1 MNGNL
6 TSLTRTSSSGV
17 ASSLS
22 YTYDGNQVSKINN
35 GPSYAY
41 DAVGNMTVDGLR
53 GASISYNILNLP
65 EEVCLGNE
73 KVSYIYTS
81 AGEKLATR
89 VGSSLTYYRGPL
101 VYSGNNLLYLVHP
114 EGLTRKS
121 TIGFVYYY
129 AKRDHLGSTR
139 VLCHASGN
147 TLVADQTTGYY
158 PFGLAHGH
166 GNLNLNRY
174 LFSGKELQD
183 QSLGGKLLGLYDFG
197 SRFYDPTLGRWFNVD
212 PKLEFVSPY
221 GYCANNPVLYI
232 DPNGE
237 DIVLTISKEVTVTV
251 ATRLIDLK
259 ITVPDWTG
267 ARKIFTKSIRLQGDE
282 ILLAALDIVGIVD
295 PTGIADALSAS
306 LYAQQG
312 DLVNAMVSGVG
323 LIPYLGDFA
332 KMFRMKNHFK
342 ILSMAVESG
351 AGAAKGGG
359 RGLGNPFVGKS
370 FEEIDHMFRMKGFE
384 MKGIDPLMGKGS
396 YFNPKTGTKYYLDWG
411 EKEYKTGRES
421 FHVDVFYNGHLK
433 YEKAKFFLDGSPKQ
447 YKELK
452 TKR

>member
-1 MNGNL
+1 MGL
-6 TSLTRTSSSGV
+6 T
-17 ASSLS
+17 
-22 YTYDGNQVSKINN
+22 DII
-35 GPSYAY
+35 
-41 DAVGNMTVDGLR
+41 DAGGNMTVDGLR

-65 EEVCLGNE
+65 ETVSIGNE

-81 AGEKLATR
+81 SGEKLATR

-139 VLCHASGN
+139 VLCHANGN

-183 QSLGGKLLGLYDFG
+183 QSLGGKLLGFYDFV

>member
-1 MNGNL
+1 MGL
-6 TSLTRTSSSGV
+6 T
-17 ASSLS
+17 
-22 YTYDGNQVSKINN
+22 DII
-35 GPSYAY
+35 
-41 DAVGNMTVDGLR
+41 DAGGNMTVDGLR

-147 TLVADQTTGYY
+147 TLVADQATGYY

-166 GNLNLNRY
+166 ENLNLNRY

-237 DIVLTISKEVTVTV
+237 DIVLTISKDVTVTV

-267 ARKIFTKSIRLQGDE
+267 ARKLFTKSITLQGDE

>member
-1 MNGNL
+1 MGL
-6 TSLTRTSSSGV
+6 T
-17 ASSLS
+17 
-22 YTYDGNQVSKINN
+22 DII
-35 GPSYAY
+35 
-41 DAVGNMTVDGLR
+41 DAGGNMTVDGLR

-139 VLCHASGN
+139 VLCHANGN
-147 TLVADQTTGYY
+147 TFVADQTTGYY

-166 GNLNLNRY
+166 ENLNLNRY

-237 DIVLTISKEVTVTV
+237 DIVLTISKDVTVTV

-267 ARKIFTKSIRLQGDE
+267 ARKLFTKSITLQGDE

>member
-1 MNGNL
+1 M
-6 TSLTRTSSSGV
+6 
-17 ASSLS
+17 
-22 YTYDGNQVSKINN
+22 
-35 GPSYAY
+35 YAY
-41 DAVGNMTVDGLR
+41 LNGDLKWFTCIYDSTGSLTVDGLR

-65 EEVCLGNE
+65 EEVYVGNE

-81 AGEKLATR
+81 SGEKLATQ

-101 VYSGNNLLYLVHP
+101 VYSGETLLYLVHP

-121 TIGFVYYY
+121 TGGYVYYY
-129 AKRDHLGSTR
+129 MKRDHLGSTR
-139 VLCHASGN
+139 VLCHASG
-147 TLVADQTTGYY
+147 
-158 PFGLAHGH
+158 
-166 GNLNLNRY
+166 
-174 LFSGKELQD
+174 KELQD
-183 QSLGGKLLGLYDFG
+183 QSLGGKLLGFYDFG
-197 SRFYDPTLGRWFNVD
+197 SRFYDPTLGRWLNVD

-267 ARKIFTKSIRLQGDE
+267 ARKLFTRSITLQGDE

-312 DLVNAMVSGVG
+312 DLLNAMVSGVG

-351 AGAAKGGG
+351 SGAGKNFHRFANNGVSSIFNSLGAASRADMFARKFNMNLNSPTVRQVLNNLDETVSSFISKNRKSSIRRVFPGEY
-359 RGLGNPFVGKS
+359 LNMTVEEALNSGNRTVKKLL
-370 FEEIDHMFRMKGFE
+370 IDNRF
-384 MKGIDPLMGKGS
+384 
-396 YFNPKTGTKYYLDWG
+396 
-411 EKEYKTGRES
+411 
-421 FHVDVFYNGHLK
+421 
-433 YEKAKFFLDGSPKQ
+433 AK
-447 YKELK
+447 
-452 TKR
+452 

>member
-1 MNGNL
+1 MGL
-6 TSLTRTSSSGV
+6 T
-17 ASSLS
+17 
-22 YTYDGNQVSKINN
+22 DII
-35 GPSYAY
+35 
-41 DAVGNMTVDGLR
+41 DAGGNMTVDGLR

-121 TIGFVYYY
+121 TSGFVYYY

-166 GNLNLNRY
+166 ENLNLNRY

-212 PKLEFVSPY
+212 PRLEFVSPY

-237 DIVLTISKEVTVTV
+237 DIVLTISKDVTVTV

-267 ARKIFTKSIRLQGDE
+267 ARKLFTKSITLQGDE

>member
-1 MNGNL
+1 M
-6 TSLTRTSSSGV
+6 
-17 ASSLS
+17 S
-22 YTYDGNQVSKINN
+22 YTYDGTQVSKINN

-41 DAVGNMTVDGLR
+41 DAGGNMIVDGLR

-370 FEEIDHMFRMKGFE
+370 FEEIDHMFRMKVFE

-452 TKR
+452 TKK

>member
-1 MNGNL
+1 
-6 TSLTRTSSSGV
+6 
-17 ASSLS
+17 
-22 YTYDGNQVSKINN
+22 
-35 GPSYAY
+35 
-41 DAVGNMTVDGLR
+41 MTVDGLR

-158 PFGLAHGH
+158 PFGLGH

-267 ARKIFTKSIRLQGDE
+267 ARKLFTKSITLQGDE

>member
-1 MNGNL
+1 MRF
-6 TSLTRTSSSGV
+6 T
-17 ASSLS
+17 
-22 YTYDGNQVSKINN
+22 DI
-35 GPSYAY
+35 Y
-41 DAVGNMTVDGLR
+41 DAGGNMTVDGLR

-65 EEVCLGNE
+65 EEVCLCNE

-121 TIGFVYYY
+121 TGGYVYYY
-129 AKRDHLGSTR
+129 MKRDHLGSTR
-139 VLCHASGN
+139 VLCHASGT

-452 TKR
+452 TKK

>member
-1 MNGNL
+1 MRF
-6 TSLTRTSSSGV
+6 T
-17 ASSLS
+17 
-22 YTYDGNQVSKINN
+22 DI
-35 GPSYAY
+35 Y

-53 GASISYNILNLP
+53 GVSISYNILNLP
-65 EEVCLGNE
+65 ETVSIGNE

-81 AGEKLATR
+81 SGEKLATQ

-147 TLVADQTTGYY
+147 TLVADQATGYY

-166 GNLNLNRY
+166 ENLNLNRY

-237 DIVLTISKEVTVTV
+237 DIVLTISKDVTVTV

-267 ARKIFTKSIRLQGDE
+267 ARKLFTKSITLQGDE

-370 FEEIDHMFRMKGFE
+370 FEEIDHMFRMKGLEVKYF
-384 MKGIDPLMGKGS
+384 DPVGKKGS
-396 YFNPKTGTKYYLDWG
+396 YINSKTGTSYFIDPG
-411 EKEYKTGRES
+411 RMYKKGYEGP
-421 FHVDVFYNGHLK
+421 HVDVFYNGHSK

-452 TKR
+452 TKK

>member
-1 MNGNL
+1 MGL
-6 TSLTRTSSSGV
+6 T
-17 ASSLS
+17 
-22 YTYDGNQVSKINN
+22 DII
-35 GPSYAY
+35 
-41 DAVGNMTVDGLR
+41 DAGGNMTVDGLR

-65 EEVCLGNE
+65 ETVSIGNE

-81 AGEKLATR
+81 SGEKLATQ

-147 TLVADQTTGYY
+147 TLVADQATGYY

-166 GNLNLNRY
+166 ENLNLNRY

-212 PKLEFVSPY
+212 PRLEFVSPY

-237 DIVLTISKEVTVTV
+237 DIVLTISKDVTVTV

-267 ARKIFTKSIRLQGDE
+267 ARKLFTKSITLQGDE

>member
-1 MNGNL
+1 
-6 TSLTRTSSSGV
+6 
-17 ASSLS
+17 
-22 YTYDGNQVSKINN
+22 
-35 GPSYAY
+35 
-41 DAVGNMTVDGLR
+41 MTVDGLR
-53 GASISYNILNLP
+53 GISISYNILNLP
-65 EEVCLGNE
+65 ETVSIGNE

-81 AGEKLATR
+81 SGEKLATR

-121 TIGFVYYY
+121 TSGFVYYY

-139 VLCHASGN
+139 VLCHANGN
-147 TLVADQTTGYY
+147 TFVADQATGYY

-166 GNLNLNRY
+166 ENLNLNRY

-267 ARKIFTKSIRLQGDE
+267 ARKLFTKSITLQGDE

>member
-1 MNGNL
+1 MGL
-6 TSLTRTSSSGV
+6 T
-17 ASSLS
+17 
-22 YTYDGNQVSKINN
+22 DII
-35 GPSYAY
+35 
-41 DAVGNMTVDGLR
+41 DAGGNMTVDGLR

-121 TIGFVYYY
+121 TGGYVYYY
-129 AKRDHLGSTR
+129 MKRDHLGSTR
-139 VLCHASGN
+139 VLCHASGT

-267 ARKIFTKSIRLQGDE
+267 ARKLFTKSITLQGDE

>member
-1 MNGNL
+1 
-6 TSLTRTSSSGV
+6 
-17 ASSLS
+17 
-22 YTYDGNQVSKINN
+22 
-35 GPSYAY
+35 
-41 DAVGNMTVDGLR
+41 MTVDGLR

-65 EEVCLGNE
+65 ETVSIGNE

-81 AGEKLATR
+81 SGEKLATQ

-183 QSLGGKLLGLYDFG
+183 QSLGGKLLGFYDFV

-370 FEEIDHMFRMKGFE
+370 FEEIDHMFRMKGLEVKYF
-384 MKGIDPLMGKGS
+384 DPVGKKGS
-396 YFNPKTGTKYYLDWG
+396 YINSKTGTSYFIDPG
-411 EKEYKTGRES
+411 RMYKKGYEGP
-421 FHVDVFYNGHLK
+421 HVDVFYNGHSK

-452 TKR
+452 TKK

>member
-1 MNGNL
+1 M
-6 TSLTRTSSSGV
+6 
-17 ASSLS
+17 
-22 YTYDGNQVSKINN
+22 
-35 GPSYAY
+35 
-41 DAVGNMTVDGLR
+41 
-53 GASISYNILNLP
+53 NLP
-65 EEVCLGNE
+65 ETVSIGNE

-81 AGEKLATR
+81 SGEKLATQ

-121 TIGFVYYY
+121 TSGFVYYY

-139 VLCHASGN
+139 VLCHANGN

-183 QSLGGKLLGLYDFG
+183 QSLGGKLLGFYDFV

-370 FEEIDHMFRMKGFE
+370 FEEIDHMFRMKGLEVKYF
-384 MKGIDPLMGKGS
+384 DPVGKKGS
-396 YFNPKTGTKYYLDWG
+396 YINSKTGTSYFIDPG
-411 EKEYKTGRES
+411 RMYKKGYEGP
-421 FHVDVFYNGHLK
+421 HVDVFYNGHSK

-452 TKR
+452 TKK

>member
-1 MNGNL
+1 MRF
-6 TSLTRTSSSGV
+6 T
-17 ASSLS
+17 
-22 YTYDGNQVSKINN
+22 DI
-35 GPSYAY
+35 Y
-41 DAVGNMTVDGLR
+41 DAGGNMTVDGLR

-121 TIGFVYYY
+121 TSGFVYYY

-147 TLVADQTTGYY
+147 TLVADQATGYY

-166 GNLNLNRY
+166 ENLNLNRY

-267 ARKIFTKSIRLQGDE
+267 ARKLFTKSITLQGDE

>member
-1 MNGNL
+1 MRF
-6 TSLTRTSSSGV
+6 T
-17 ASSLS
+17 
-22 YTYDGNQVSKINN
+22 DI
-35 GPSYAY
+35 Y
-41 DAVGNMTVDGLR
+41 DAGGNMTVDGLR

-65 EEVCLGNE
+65 ETVSIGNE

-81 AGEKLATR
+81 SGEKLATR

-121 TIGFVYYY
+121 TSGFVYYY

-139 VLCHASGN
+139 VLCHANGN

-370 FEEIDHMFRMKGFE
+370 FEEIDHMFRMKGLEVKYF
-384 MKGIDPLMGKGS
+384 DPVGKKGS
-396 YFNPKTGTKYYLDWG
+396 YINSKTGTSYFIDPG
-411 EKEYKTGRES
+411 RMYKKGYEGP
-421 FHVDVFYNGHLK
+421 HVDVFYNGHSK

-452 TKR
+452 TKK

>member
-1 MNGNL
+1 
-6 TSLTRTSSSGV
+6 
-17 ASSLS
+17 
-22 YTYDGNQVSKINN
+22 
-35 GPSYAY
+35 
-41 DAVGNMTVDGLR
+41 MTVDGLR

-183 QSLGGKLLGLYDFG
+183 QSLGGKLLGFYDFV

-332 KMFRMKNHFK
+332 KMFRMKNLFK

>member
-1 MNGNL
+1 
-6 TSLTRTSSSGV
+6 
-17 ASSLS
+17 
-22 YTYDGNQVSKINN
+22 
-35 GPSYAY
+35 
-41 DAVGNMTVDGLR
+41 MTVDGLR
-53 GASISYNILNLP
+53 GISISYNILNLP
-65 EEVCLGNE
+65 ETVSIGNG

-81 AGEKLATR
+81 SGEKLATQ
-89 VGSSLTYYRGPL
+89 VGGSLTYYRGPL

-121 TIGFVYYY
+121 TSGFVYYY

-139 VLCHASGN
+139 VLCHANGN
-147 TLVADQTTGYY
+147 TFVADQATGYY

-166 GNLNLNRY
+166 ENLNLNRY

-267 ARKIFTKSIRLQGDE
+267 ARKLFTKSITLQGDE

>member
-1 MNGNL
+1 ML
-6 TSLTRTSSSGV
+6 CIIC
-17 ASSLS
+17 
-22 YTYDGNQVSKINN
+22 YD
-35 GPSYAY
+35 
-41 DAVGNMTVDGLR
+41 
-53 GASISYNILNLP
+53 LNLP
-65 EEVCLGNE
+65 EVVRIGNE

-81 AGEKLATR
+81 SGEKLATQ

-121 TIGFVYYY
+121 TSGFVYYY

-139 VLCHASGN
+139 VLCHANGN

-166 GNLNLNRY
+166 ENLNLNRY
-174 LFSGKELQD
+174 LFSSKELQD

>member
-1 MNGNL
+1 
-6 TSLTRTSSSGV
+6 
-17 ASSLS
+17 
-22 YTYDGNQVSKINN
+22 
-35 GPSYAY
+35 
-41 DAVGNMTVDGLR
+41 MTVDGLR
-53 GASISYNILNLP
+53 GISISYNILNLP
-65 EEVCLGNE
+65 ETVSIGNE

-81 AGEKLATR
+81 SGEKLATR

-121 TIGFVYYY
+121 TSGFVYYY

-139 VLCHASGN
+139 VLCHANGN

-267 ARKIFTKSIRLQGDE
+267 ARKLFTKSITLQGDE

>member
-1 MNGNL
+1 MRF
-6 TSLTRTSSSGV
+6 T
-17 ASSLS
+17 
-22 YTYDGNQVSKINN
+22 DI
-35 GPSYAY
+35 Y
-41 DAVGNMTVDGLR
+41 DAGGNMTVDGLR

-147 TLVADQTTGYY
+147 TLVADQATGYY

-166 GNLNLNRY
+166 ENLNLNRY

-237 DIVLTISKEVTVTV
+237 DIVLTISKDVTVTV

-267 ARKIFTKSIRLQGDE
+267 ARKLFTKSITLQGDE

>member
-17 ASSLS
+17 RFPFKS
-22 YTYDGNQVSKINN
+22 YGNQVSKINN

-139 VLCHASGN
+139 VLCHANGN
-147 TLVADQTTGYY
+147 TFVADQATGYY

-166 GNLNLNRY
+166 ENLNLNRY

>member
-1 MNGNL
+1 MRF
-6 TSLTRTSSSGV
+6 T
-17 ASSLS
+17 
-22 YTYDGNQVSKINN
+22 DI
-35 GPSYAY
+35 Y
-41 DAVGNMTVDGLR
+41 DAGGNMTVDGLR

-65 EEVCLGNE
+65 ETVSIGNG

-81 AGEKLATR
+81 SGEKLATQ

-147 TLVADQTTGYY
+147 TLVADQATGYY

-166 GNLNLNRY
+166 ENLNLNRY
-174 LFSGKELQD
+174 LFSSKELQD

-212 PKLEFVSPY
+212 PRLEFVSPY

-267 ARKIFTKSIRLQGDE
+267 ARKLFTKSITLQGDE

>member
-1 MNGNL
+1 MRF
-6 TSLTRTSSSGV
+6 T
-17 ASSLS
+17 
-22 YTYDGNQVSKINN
+22 DI
-35 GPSYAY
+35 Y
-41 DAVGNMTVDGLR
+41 DAGGNMTVDGLR

-65 EEVCLGNE
+65 ETVSIGNG

-81 AGEKLATR
+81 SGEKLATQ

-147 TLVADQTTGYY
+147 TLVADQATGYY

-166 GNLNLNRY
+166 ENLNLNRY

-183 QSLGGKLLGLYDFG
+183 QSLGGKLLGFYDFV

>member
-1 MNGNL
+1 
-6 TSLTRTSSSGV
+6 
-17 ASSLS
+17 
-22 YTYDGNQVSKINN
+22 
-35 GPSYAY
+35 
-41 DAVGNMTVDGLR
+41 MTVDGLR

-121 TIGFVYYY
+121 TSGFVYYY

-166 GNLNLNRY
+166 ENLNLNRY

-370 FEEIDHMFRMKGFE
+370 FEEIDHMFRMKGLEVKYF
-384 MKGIDPLMGKGS
+384 DPVGKKGS
-396 YFNPKTGTKYYLDWG
+396 YINSKTGTSYFIDPG
-411 EKEYKTGRES
+411 RMYKKGYEGP
-421 FHVDVFYNGHLK
+421 HVDVFYNGHSK

-452 TKR
+452 TKK

>member
-1 MNGNL
+1 
-6 TSLTRTSSSGV
+6 
-17 ASSLS
+17 
-22 YTYDGNQVSKINN
+22 
-35 GPSYAY
+35 
-41 DAVGNMTVDGLR
+41 MTVDGLR
-53 GASISYNILNLP
+53 GISISYNILNLP
-65 EEVCLGNE
+65 ETVSIGNE

-81 AGEKLATR
+81 SGEKLATR

-147 TLVADQTTGYY
+147 TLVADQATGYY

-166 GNLNLNRY
+166 ENLNLNRY

-267 ARKIFTKSIRLQGDE
+267 ARKLFTKSITLQGDE

>member
-1 MNGNL
+1 M
-6 TSLTRTSSSGV
+6 
-17 ASSLS
+17 
-22 YTYDGNQVSKINN
+22 
-35 GPSYAY
+35 
-41 DAVGNMTVDGLR
+41 
-53 GASISYNILNLP
+53 
-65 EEVCLGNE
+65 
-73 KVSYIYTS
+73 
-81 AGEKLATR
+81 
-89 VGSSLTYYRGPL
+89 
-101 VYSGNNLLYLVHP
+101 
-114 EGLTRKS
+114 
-121 TIGFVYYY
+121 
-129 AKRDHLGSTR
+129 
-139 VLCHASGN
+139 
-147 TLVADQTTGYY
+147 
-158 PFGLAHGH
+158 
-166 GNLNLNRY
+166 
-174 LFSGKELQD
+174 
-183 QSLGGKLLGLYDFG
+183 LGLYDFG

-237 DIVLTISKEVTVTV
+237 DIVLTISKDVTVTV

-351 AGAAKGGG
+351 AAAEKNFHRFANNGVSPIFNSLGAASRADMFARKFNMNLNSPTV
-359 RGLGNPFVGKS
+359 RQVLNNLDETVSSFISKNRKS
-370 FEEIDHMFRMKGFE
+370 SIRRVF
-384 MKGIDPLMGKGS
+384 P
-396 YFNPKTGTKYYLDWG
+396 G
-411 EKEYKTGRES
+411 E
-421 FHVDVFYNGHLK
+421 
-433 YEKAKFFLDGSPKQ
+433 
-447 YKELK
+447 
-452 TKR
+452 

>member
-1 MNGNL
+1 
-6 TSLTRTSSSGV
+6 
-17 ASSLS
+17 
-22 YTYDGNQVSKINN
+22 
-35 GPSYAY
+35 
-41 DAVGNMTVDGLR
+41 MTVDGLR

-121 TIGFVYYY
+121 TSGFVYYY

-139 VLCHASGN
+139 VLCHANGN
-147 TLVADQTTGYY
+147 TFVADQATGYY

-166 GNLNLNRY
+166 ENLNLNRY

-267 ARKIFTKSIRLQGDE
+267 ARKLFTKSITLQGDE

>member
-35 GPSYAY
+35 GSSYAY
-41 DAVGNMTVDGLR
+41 DAGGNMTVDGLR

-121 TIGFVYYY
+121 TGGYVYYY
-129 AKRDHLGSTR
+129 MKRDHLGSTR
-139 VLCHASGN
+139 VLCHASGT

-183 QSLGGKLLGLYDFG
+183 QSLGGKLLGFYDFV

-267 ARKIFTKSIRLQGDE
+267 ARKLFTKSITLQGDE

>member
-1 MNGNL
+1 M
-6 TSLTRTSSSGV
+6 
-17 ASSLS
+17 
-22 YTYDGNQVSKINN
+22 I
-35 GPSYAY
+35 
-41 DAVGNMTVDGLR
+41 VDGLR

-89 VGSSLTYYRGPL
+89 VGSSLTCYRGPL

-121 TIGFVYYY
+121 TGGYVYYY
-129 AKRDHLGSTR
+129 MKRDHLGSTR
-139 VLCHASGN
+139 VLCHVSGT

-183 QSLGGKLLGLYDFG
+183 QTLGGKLLGLYDFG

-237 DIVLTISKEVTVTV
+237 DIVLTISKDVTVTV

-267 ARKIFTKSIRLQGDE
+267 ARKIFTRSITLQGDD

>member
-22 YTYDGNQVSKINN
+22 YTYDGTQVSKINN

-41 DAVGNMTVDGLR
+41 DAGGNMIVDGLR

-65 EEVCLGNE
+65 ETVSIGNG

-121 TIGFVYYY
+121 TGGYVYYY
-129 AKRDHLGSTR
+129 MKRDHLGSTR
-139 VLCHASGN
+139 VLCHASGT

-237 DIVLTISKEVTVTV
+237 DIVLTISKDVTVTV

-267 ARKIFTKSIRLQGDE
+267 ARKLFTKSITLQGDE

>member
-1 MNGNL
+1 MRF
-6 TSLTRTSSSGV
+6 T
-17 ASSLS
+17 
-22 YTYDGNQVSKINN
+22 DI
-35 GPSYAY
+35 Y
-41 DAVGNMTVDGLR
+41 DAGGNMTVDGLR

-65 EEVCLGNE
+65 EPVSIGNG

-81 AGEKLATR
+81 SGEKLATQ

-139 VLCHASGN
+139 VLCHANGN

>member
-1 MNGNL
+1 MRF
-6 TSLTRTSSSGV
+6 T
-17 ASSLS
+17 
-22 YTYDGNQVSKINN
+22 DI
-35 GPSYAY
+35 Y
-41 DAVGNMTVDGLR
+41 DAGGNMTVDGLR

-65 EEVCLGNE
+65 ETVSIGNG

-81 AGEKLATR
+81 SGEKLATQ

-267 ARKIFTKSIRLQGDE
+267 ARKLFTKSIRLQGDE

>member
-1 MNGNL
+1 
-6 TSLTRTSSSGV
+6 
-17 ASSLS
+17 
-22 YTYDGNQVSKINN
+22 
-35 GPSYAY
+35 
-41 DAVGNMTVDGLR
+41 MTVDGLR

-147 TLVADQTTGYY
+147 TLVADQATGYY

-166 GNLNLNRY
+166 ENLNLNRY

-183 QSLGGKLLGLYDFG
+183 QSLGGKLLGFYDFV

-267 ARKIFTKSIRLQGDE
+267 ARKLFTKSITLQGDE

>member
-1 MNGNL
+1 MGL
-6 TSLTRTSSSGV
+6 T
-17 ASSLS
+17 
-22 YTYDGNQVSKINN
+22 DII
-35 GPSYAY
+35 
-41 DAVGNMTVDGLR
+41 DAGGNMTVDGLR

-81 AGEKLATR
+81 SGEKLATQ

-147 TLVADQTTGYY
+147 TLVADQATGYY

-166 GNLNLNRY
+166 ENLNLNRY

-267 ARKIFTKSIRLQGDE
+267 ARKLFTKSITLQGDE

-351 AGAAKGGG
+351 AGA
-359 RGLGNPFVGKS
+359 RGTGMAFYKSSDVGKELYNFGGS
-370 FEEIDHMFRMKGFE
+370 AAQHMNEYGRFVPVQILDMA
-384 MKGIDPLMGKGS
+384 IKGS
-396 YFNPKTGTKYYLDWG
+396 KGVPDTKGSRALRHTVEMMRNGKSYKLDVV
-411 EKEYKTGRES
+411 Y
-421 FHVDVFYNGHLK
+421 D
-433 YEKAKFFLDGSPKQ
+433 KQ
-447 YKELK
+447 TNSIWHFVYKEIK
-452 TKR
+452 K

>member
-1 MNGNL
+1 MGL
-6 TSLTRTSSSGV
+6 T
-17 ASSLS
+17 
-22 YTYDGNQVSKINN
+22 DII
-35 GPSYAY
+35 
-41 DAVGNMTVDGLR
+41 DAGGNMTVDGLR

-65 EEVCLGNE
+65 ETVSIGNG

-81 AGEKLATR
+81 SGEKLATQ

-139 VLCHASGN
+139 VLCHANGN
-147 TLVADQTTGYY
+147 TFVADQTTGYY

-166 GNLNLNRY
+166 ENLNLNRY

-351 AGAAKGGG
+351 AEAAKGGG

-370 FEEIDHMFRMKGFE
+370 FEEIDHMFRMKGLEVKYF
-384 MKGIDPLMGKGS
+384 DPVGKKGS
-396 YFNPKTGTKYYLDWG
+396 YINSKTGTSYFIDPG
-411 EKEYKTGRES
+411 RMYKKGYEGP
-421 FHVDVFYNGHLK
+421 HVDVFYNGHSK

-452 TKR
+452 TKK

>member
-1 MNGNL
+1 MGL
-6 TSLTRTSSSGV
+6 T
-17 ASSLS
+17 
-22 YTYDGNQVSKINN
+22 DII
-35 GPSYAY
+35 
-41 DAVGNMTVDGLR
+41 DAGGNMTVDGLR

-121 TIGFVYYY
+121 TSGFVYYY

-139 VLCHASGN
+139 VLCHANGN
-147 TLVADQTTGYY
+147 TFVADQTTGYY

-166 GNLNLNRY
+166 ENLNLNRY

-237 DIVLTISKEVTVTV
+237 DIVLTISKDVTVTV

-267 ARKIFTKSIRLQGDE
+267 ARKLFTKSITLQGDE

-351 AGAAKGGG
+351 AGAAKRGG